1 MEIITGCDARRAG
14 VVAPGDRVVNLLIKW
29 LAVVSWLDASSISIA
44 PRKSRALYV
53 NKKKGGERFRFL
65 VRKKFPPQK
74 HDFMLWFMQKHSFMF
89 SFPLWHW
96 EFACLMRLNCQQ
108 GWKVGTKWHWSNAPT
123 KKKKKKTWSSFF
135 SPILCLFYFPRL
147 FFIFF
152 CRNEVSSF
160 FFSSRL
166 DVKDSFFPISLQ
178 KKLII
183 FLVGSMVTK

>member
-1 MEIITGCDARRAG
+1 
-14 VVAPGDRVVNLLIKW
+14 
-29 LAVVSWLDASSISIA
+29 
-44 PRKSRALYV
+44 
-53 NKKKGGERFRFL
+53 
-65 VRKKFPPQK
+65 
-74 HDFMLWFMQKHSFMF
+74 MQKHSFMF

-135 SPILCLFYFPRL
+135 FPILCLFYFPRL

-183 FLVGSMVTK
+183 FLVRKKRYLKSAPYHQRDQISVCLIVTLGEIKCAHVPWRNVFLKLISHWPPVECLHPISMWVVYNSRLPFAFWII